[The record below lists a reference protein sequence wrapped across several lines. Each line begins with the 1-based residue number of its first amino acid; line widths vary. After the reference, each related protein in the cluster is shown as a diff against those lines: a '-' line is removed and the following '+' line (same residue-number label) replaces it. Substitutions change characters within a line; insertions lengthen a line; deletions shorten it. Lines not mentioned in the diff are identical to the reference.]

1 MTINC
6 FSCILHRLINDGSTM
21 YGRKIKYYR
30 LTIERKAADRNEG
43 IFMKTVVSFLC
54 FLSPYNDIPPFRK
67 LNGGIFHAKQRR
79 TEKVHLSQGREKMGG
94 GKRGIL
100 QRAHQVL

>member
-6 FSCILHRLINDGSTM
+6 FCCILHRLINDGSTI
-21 YGRKIKYYR
+21 YGRKIKYYQ

-43 IFMKTVVSFLC
+43 IFMKIAVSFLC
-54 FLSPYNDIPPFRK
+54 FLSPYNDIPPFQK
-67 LNGGIFHAKQRR
+67 QNGGIFHAKQRR

-100 QRAHQVL
+100 QGAR

>member
-1 MTINC
+1 M
-6 FSCILHRLINDGSTM
+6 L
-21 YGRKIKYYR
+21 
-30 LTIERKAADRNEG
+30 
-43 IFMKTVVSFLC
+43 
-54 FLSPYNDIPPFRK
+54 LSPYNDIPPFRK
-67 LNGGIFHAKQRR
+67 LNGGIFYAKQRR